1 MFSRILSK
9 RILFFF
15 LYSSSVYSFFKFYF
29 IFKLYKIVLV
39 LPNIKMNHFKNNSKS
54 NHPSPIA
61 LHNYRPWKITV
72 PKRFVGFPGGSE
84 GKENPYYPAVTSHFH
99 FPSLRIYL
107 FWKFLILY
115 VGLPRWLSGKESACQ
130 HKRHGSH
137 PWVEMIPWRRKWQ
150 PTPAFLPGKSHGQRS
165 LVGYSPWDHKELDT
179 NEQLTQK
186 GHNLT

>member
-1 MFSRILSK
+1 
-9 RILFFF
+9 
-15 LYSSSVYSFFKFYF
+15 
-29 IFKLYKIVLV
+29 
-39 LPNIKMNHFKNNSKS
+39 
-54 NHPSPIA
+54 
-61 LHNYRPWKITV
+61 
-72 PKRFVGFPGGSE
+72 VGFPGGSE

-165 LVGYSPWDHKELDT
+165 LAGYSP
-179 NEQLTQK
+179 
-186 GHNLT
+186 